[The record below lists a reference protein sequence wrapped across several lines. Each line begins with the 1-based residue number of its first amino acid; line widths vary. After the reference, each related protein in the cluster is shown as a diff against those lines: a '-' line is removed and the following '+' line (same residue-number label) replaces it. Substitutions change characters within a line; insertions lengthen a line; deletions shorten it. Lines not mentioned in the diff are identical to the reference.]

1 MSAEVVLVIS
11 PSTLVVIGR
20 PDPLRSRGSMTKGQT
35 KLLPIRGYRGGR
47 GSASSRCAPAI
58 FAVPTPVSVS
68 RNRGLVR
75 SSSAAA
81 LSARL
86 QAPRC
91 GSAADGASAG
101 GLPRALV
108 FRRPR
113 EGLLGLCTRSFLK
126 VPRTTSAGKPDANF
140 LLEIKHGLNDA
151 QQKFHAEWRGEGTIR
166 PPINGK
172 AQGLVRPGLL

>member
-1 MSAEVVLVIS
+1 MTRLPNGQADGVVMRRA
-11 PSTLVVIGR
+11 PR
-20 PDPLRSRGSMTKGQT
+20 ERSRFLPPVRYQESGTVRGCRAAVAMAGQR
-35 KLLPIRGYRGGR
+35 K
-47 GSASSRCAPAI
+47 AS
-58 FAVPTPVSVS
+58 F
-68 RNRGLVR
+68 
-75 SSSAAA
+75 SAAA

>member
-1 MSAEVVLVIS
+1 MA
-11 PSTLVVIGR
+11 TA
-20 PDPLRSRGSMTKGQT
+20 GQ
-35 KLLPIRGYRGGR
+35 RRR
-47 GSASSRCAPAI
+47 R
-58 FAVPTPVSVS
+58 
-68 RNRGLVR
+68 
-75 SSSAAA
+75 SSAAA

-140 LLEIKHGLNDA
+140 LLEMRNGLKNA
-151 QQKFHAEWRGEGTIR
+151 RQKFHAEWRGQSTIR

-172 AQGLVRPGLL
+172 GRASDARPSLSSAPGLQGDPKP